1 MNKRREMVLSWR
13 EIEHTADAGLYI
25 VSTDMNT
32 LFQEAA
38 EALYYIM
45 FEGVQYMSG
54 RQHRSLRIEGIDP
67 GDLAVVWLNELI
79 YIFETEGAVYIP
91 EAIYVDMERFKLKSE
106 GSMITA
112 PVPVRQV
119 KAATYGG
126 LCMTLDPPALKVY
139 LDL

>member
-1 MNKRREMVLSWR
+1 MKTGRKMVLSWR

-25 VSTDMNT
+25 VSADINT

-38 EALYYIM
+38 EALYHIM
-45 FEGVQYMSG
+45 FEGVQDMSG
-54 RQHRSLRIEGIDP
+54 GEYRSLGIEGTDP
-67 GDLAVVWLNELI
+67 EDLAVVWLNELI

-91 EAIYVDMERFKLKSE
+91 EAIYVDMEGFKLKSE
-106 GSMITA
+106 GSMIPA

-126 LCMTLDPPALKVY
+126 LCMTLEPPALKVY